1 MERTIV
7 RVRFVRGSTRRPL
20 AALAV
25 VAAAAT
31 LAAACDNSSG
41 SSSSSGSG
49 VYGSGGSSSASP
61 PAGTSGAASVAVTK
75 GNLGSILVD
84 GSGRTLYLFEK
95 DKGSTSSCYGTC
107 ATAWPPYTTTGS
119 PQAGAGAQGPLLGT
133 TKRTDGTTEVTY
145 HGHPL
150 YYFAGDSKPGDTNGQ
165 KVNEFGAEWF
175 VLSPAG
181 TEVNSA
187 GS

>member
-1 MERTIV
+1 M
-7 RVRFVRGSTRRPL
+7 
-20 AALAV
+20 
-25 VAAAAT
+25 
-31 LAAACDNSSG
+31 
-41 SSSSSGSG
+41 
-49 VYGSGGSSSASP
+49 
-61 PAGTSGAASVAVTK
+61 AVTK
-75 GNLGSILVD
+75 SNLGSILVD

-119 PQAGAGAQGPLLGT
+119 PQAGGGVQGPLLGT

-181 TEVNSA
+181 TEVNSD